1 MGPLAAALDLLF
13 APRCAA
19 CDRATGPGTPLC
31 EACAVSLEPAAPLAR
46 APAPLAA
53 LIAPYAFGGELATA
67 LRRLK
72 FHGRREVARLLAPLL
87 SGPLERAARGC
98 DLLVPV
104 PLHRARL
111 ARRGY
116 NQAALLVR
124 HAGPAAGPRHDL
136 LSLRRV
142 RATRPQTGLDR
153 RARRANVEGAFEV
166 APGRREHVA
175 GRSVLLVDDVLTTG
189 ATLAAAARAL
199 REAGARRVVGFCAAR
214 ADSS

>member
-13 APRCAA
+13 APGCAA
-19 CDRATGPGTPLC
+19 CDRRTGPGAPLC
-31 EACAVSLEPAAPLAR
+31 EACAVSLEPAAHLAR
-46 APAPLAA
+46 PPAPLAA
-53 LIAPYAFGGELATA
+53 VFAPYVFGGELATA

-72 FHGRREVARLLAPLL
+72 FHGRREVARALAPLL
-87 SGPLERAARGC
+87 AGPLERAARGC

-116 NQAALLVR
+116 NQAALLLR
-124 HAGPAAGPRHDL
+124 HAGPAGGSPVDL

-153 RARRANVEGAFEV
+153 RARRANVDGAFEV
-166 APGRREHVA
+166 SVGRRERVA
-175 GRSVLLVDDVLTTG
+175 GAAVLLVDDVLTTG

-199 REAGARRVVGFCAAR
+199 EAAGARRVVGFCAAR